1 MWPSVRGV
9 ASFCGGGHR
18 ALFADAFLFPAVAGH
33 GAGRPWEDD
42 MAQWKGRDRGREEGD
57 AYDRWV
63 QG

>member
-9 ASFCGGGHR
+9 ASFCGGVHQ
-18 ALFADAFLFPAVAGH
+18 ALFADAFLFPAVGVL
-33 GAGRPWEDD
+33 GAVRPWEDD
-42 MAQWKGRDRGREEGD
+42 MAQWKGRYRVREEGD